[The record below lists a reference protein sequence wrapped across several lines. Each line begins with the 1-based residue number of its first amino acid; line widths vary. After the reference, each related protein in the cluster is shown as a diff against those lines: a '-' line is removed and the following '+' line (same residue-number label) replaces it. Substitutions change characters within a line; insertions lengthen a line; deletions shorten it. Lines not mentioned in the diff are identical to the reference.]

1 MKPLTSLQKR
11 EAIERYC
18 ELVVDRMETEDLVEY
33 VTQDLK
39 ERYTNMTDMEL
50 NEYINS
56 IEGDETFEVICDD
69 VREDYSTNSDNLQVF
84 IPGFHD

>member
-18 ELVVDRMETEDLVEY
+18 ELVVDRMDVYDLEQY
-33 VTQDLK
+33 VTEDLK
-39 ERYTNMTDMEL
+39 ERYGNMTDSEL

-56 IEGDETFEVICDD
+56 IEEDETFDDICND
-69 VREDYSTNSDNLQVF
+69 VREEYSTNIDNLETF

>member
-18 ELVVDRMETEDLVEY
+18 ELVVDRMDTEDLVEY

-56 IEGDETFEVICDD
+56 IEGDVDF
-69 VREDYSTNSDNLQVF
+69 
-84 IPGFHD
+84 